1 MEKLKEIFYEETGK
15 QEYAHIEAESKYST
29 FKILIWSVL
38 FVLVSEVCGGWRL
51 TSIITCF
58 EIW

>member
-29 FKILIWSVL
+29 CNSTV
-38 FVLVSEVCGGWRL
+38 
-51 TSIITCF
+51 
-58 EIW
+58 